1 MSMSLSNAGIFAY
14 FLWMHRAFQR
24 LLAPEQEEGRIMRR
38 ANARSLQPG
47 GSRCKFTKK
56 ILTPK

>member
-1 MSMSLSNAGIFAY
+1 
-14 FLWMHRAFQR
+14 MHRAFQR

-56 ILTPK
+56 IL